1 MSGALI
7 HTGTATEYFKELV
20 DAALHHQHVTAGEL
34 TSYYVVNLLVEFV
47 RRSVADSGSL
57 DQPLAFRLA
66 HALDSAGE
74 TQRAQ
79 WRTLGDTSLFVS
91 GFFSDSLNRRAVDV
105 DYYIALGGY
114 AYGSLGRS
122 RAVRFAEVFNELAS
136 KFVAFV
142 DVLSEVSERSAIA
155 SNADRLRLYERWLRT
170 GSRRD
175 GERLVGQGIVPN
187 ASIGQRFIQ

>member
-1 MSGALI
+1 MADVI

-20 DAALHHQHVTAGEL
+20 DAALERQRVTAGEL
-34 TSYYVVNLLVEFV
+34 TSYYVVNLLAEFV
-47 RRSVADSGSL
+47 RRSVTTSGPL
-57 DQPLAFRLA
+57 DEPLAFRLA
-66 HALDSAGE
+66 RALESAGE
-74 TQRAQ
+74 TQRAEL
-79 WRTLGDTSLFVS
+79 RTLGDTSLFVS

-122 RAVRFAEVFNELAS
+122 GAVRFAEVFAELAS

-142 DVLSEVSERSAIA
+142 DVLSEVSERSALA
-155 SNADRLRLYERWLRT
+155 SNSDLLRLYERWLRT
-170 GSRRD
+170 GSARD
-175 GERLVGQGIVPN
+175 GERLVGRGIVPN